1 MLNWLNRFN
10 IFCFLDSNQ
19 YQLPHKDKNCIAGA
33 GSIAHVRSGY
43 KTALRDIDNFLDS
56 GVDWAFGHLSY
67 DLKNAVE
74 GLKSGNADFIGF
86 PDLYFF
92 CPEIVIQLENDR
104 LEIGI
109 FGNHHQEIFD
119 EISSIE
125 EIDYSKNSYPENII
139 KSRFTREEYID
150 RVNSIKQHI
159 QSGDCYELNFCQ
171 EFFIENIT
179 ALPLEVY
186 LRLNEISPN
195 PFSGYYRIDNLYCLS
210 ASPERFL
217 KKSGAKIISQPIKGT
232 ARRKANEEEDRVVIE
247 QLRNTEKEVAEN
259 IMVVDLVR
267 NDLSKISVQGSVKVE
282 ELCNIYSFP
291 HVHQMIS
298 TISGE
303 LKSDLKFSGILSAC
317 FPMGSMTGAPKKRVM
332 ELIEKYEISKRGLYS
347 GALGYISPDRDFD
360 FNVVIRS
367 LLYNSENK
375 YLSFHTGSAITSA
388 SIAED
393 EYEECV
399 LKGEAIRKTVVNC

>member
-1 MLNWLNRFN
+1 
-10 IFCFLDSNQ
+10 
-19 YQLPHKDKNCIAGA
+19 
-33 GSIAHVRSGY
+33 
-43 KTALRDIDNFLDS
+43 
-56 GVDWAFGHLSY
+56 
-67 DLKNAVE
+67 
-74 GLKSGNADFIGF
+74 
-86 PDLYFF
+86 
-92 CPEIVIQLENDR
+92 
-104 LEIGI
+104 
-109 FGNHHQEIFD
+109 
-119 EISSIE
+119 
-125 EIDYSKNSYPENII
+125 
-139 KSRFTREEYID
+139 
-150 RVNSIKQHI
+150 
-159 QSGDCYELNFCQ
+159 
-171 EFFIENIT
+171 
-179 ALPLEVY
+179 
-186 LRLNEISPN
+186 
-195 PFSGYYRIDNLYCLS
+195 
-210 ASPERFL
+210 
-217 KKSGAKIISQPIKGT
+217 
-232 ARRKANEEEDRVVIE
+232 
-247 QLRNTEKEVAEN
+247 KEVAEN

-267 NDLSKISVQGSVKVE
+267 NDLSKISVQGSVNVE

-332 ELIEKYEISKRGLYS
+332 ELIEKFEISKRGLYS